1 MSERELRDLAR
12 RAGIAVDWVDAAGA
26 PKTVAPDTLRGLLS
40 ALGLPNATAG
50 DIAES
55 HRRLAAHDPGRAA
68 FRSVAAGGTLR
79 LRLPKGARR
88 ASIRLTLEDG
98 PRHALTMRDAGEGQ
112 IQMRIDAPPGYHTLS
127 LGTRTLT
134 LAVAP
139 RQCRTIGDAARGRR
153 LWGLAAQTY
162 SLSRDGDGG
171 IGDTGAVA
179 MLARAA
185 ARQGADAIAL
195 SPSHAMFGADL
206 NRFGP
211 YSPSSRLFF
220 NPLYA
225 DPATVFGAARVQ
237 ALGRVARQPDTLI
250 DWPRAAAAKYGLLRL
265 LFAQFRAQD
274 LSKSTALAA
283 DFKRFCGDQGALL
296 RDHATFEALQASRLK
311 DDAAQWSW
319 RRWPADW
326 REPRS
331 AALKNFAR
339 TNTDDI
345 QFHMFAQWLADRAF
359 GAAQAAAKDAG
370 MRIGLIADVAV
381 GMDPGGS
388 HAWSRQADLLVG
400 LSIGAPPDLFNP
412 RGQNW
417 GLTAFSP
424 QALVSGGF
432 APFLATLRAAMRH
445 AGGVRIDHAM
455 GLARLWL
462 IPDGAGA
469 GEGAYVSYPLDDLLR
484 LTALESR
491 RHKSVVIAE
500 DLGTVPPGFRER
512 LDKAGIAGMR
522 VLWFERE
529 GAEFRKPQRWDINAA
544 ALTTT
549 HDLPTVAGWWRGADI
564 GLRASLRML
573 TAREAK
579 LARVART
586 ADRKAL
592 WRRFSNAGAARGR
605 MPPPAKTGA
614 VVDAAIAF
622 IARTRS
628 RLALIPIEDALG
640 LVEQP
645 NLPGTIDEH
654 PNWRRRIAAPADR
667 ILESPA
673 VRRRLKPLAR
683 RRT

>member
-1 MSERELRDLAR
+1 MSEPGLRDLAR

-26 PKTVAPDTLRGLLS
+26 PQSVAPDTLRGLLG
-40 ALGLPNATAG
+40 ALGLPNASAS
-50 DIAES
+50 DLAES
-55 HRRLAAHDPGRAA
+55 RHRLERQTQESAT
-68 FRSVAAGGTLR
+68 FRTVTAGGTLR
-79 LRLPKGARR
+79 LALPKGARR
-88 ASIRLTLEDG
+88 TALRLVLEDG
-98 PRHALTMRDAGEGQ
+98 TPRKLAARDAGDGQ
-112 IQMRIDAPPGYHTLS
+112 VQMRIDAPPGYHTLT
-127 LGTRTLT
+127 LGARTLT

-139 RQCRTIGDAARGRR
+139 RRCWTIGDAARGRCV
-153 LWGLAAQTY
+153 WGLAAQTY
-162 SLSRDGDGG
+162 SLPRDGDDG
-171 IGDTGAVA
+171 IGDSGAVA
-179 MLARAA
+179 LLARAA

-195 SPSHAMFGADL
+195 SPSHAMFSADL
-206 NRFGP
+206 RRFGP
-211 YSPSSRLFF
+211 YSPSSRLFV

-225 DPATVFGAARVQ
+225 DPTSVLGAE
-237 ALGRVARQPDTLI
+237 RVAALRQAAGKPGALI
-250 DWPRAAAAKYGLLRL
+250 DWPKAAAAKFELLRR

-274 LSKSTALAA
+274 LAKSTALAA
-283 DFKRFCGDQGALL
+283 DFKRFCAEQGELL
-296 RDHATFEALQASRLK
+296 QDHAAFEALQANRLK
-311 DDAAQWSW
+311 NDAADWSW
-319 RRWPADW
+319 RSWPLDW
-326 REPRS
+326 RDPRS
-331 AALKNFAR
+331 AALAQFAR
-339 TNTDDI
+339 ANAEDI
-345 QFHMFAQWLADRAF
+345 QFHMFAQWMADRALR
-359 GAAQAAAKDAG
+359 AAQAAAQEAG

-381 GMDPGGS
+381 GMDSGGS

-469 GEGAYVSYPLDDLLR
+469 GDGAYVSYPLDDLLR

-491 RHKSVVIAE
+491 RHKSIVIAE

-529 GAEFRKPQRWDINAA
+529 GAAFRKPTRWDVNAA

-549 HDLPTVAGWWRGADI
+549 HDLPTVAGWWRGADMR
-564 GLRASLRML
+564 LRASLKML

-579 LARVART
+579 AARAERD
-586 ADRKAL
+586 ADRRRL
-592 WRRFSNAGAARGR
+592 WQSFKTAGVVRGR
-605 MPPPAKTGA
+605 MPAPTKTDA

-628 RLALIPIEDALG
+628 RLALIPIEDAPG

-645 NLPGTIDEH
+645 NLPGRSTSI
-654 PNWRRRIAAPADR
+654 RIGAGA
-667 ILESPA
+667 
-673 VRRRLKPLAR
+673 
-683 RRT
+683 